1 VFDVKVFAF
10 IVPDI
15 VVLDGGAGGKRRRRR
30 RKVIELS
37 ISG

>member
-1 VFDVKVFAF
+1 MFDVKVAAF

-30 RKVIELS
+30 RKVTELS